1 MYTIYTTFKERRI
14 TSSVTKACHYLAL
27 RVQQRNSTLRVAGLS
42 ATSQLMLPHCCVCQ
56 VREELVHVRRANV
69 SINCNCG
76 IICNV
81 SLFLSFLLWDSRD
94 WCLLQAFI
102 SIFILHCILSKFSE
116 SQHEIWIRYVP
127 RQTVR
132 RRGETGGSGK
142 DQKSDE
148 KSFKDSL
155 LSLRKFLEDQKMKA
169 KHEG

>member
-1 MYTIYTTFKERRI
+1 MVGFQHYKSSIIFLGYSITEKCEQMEVVSFAYQSALLSFPSLHASFSVFNVTCIIVIVMYTIYTTFKERRI

-81 SLFLSFLLWDSRD
+81 SLFLSFLL
-94 WCLLQAFI
+94 
-102 SIFILHCILSKFSE
+102 
-116 SQHEIWIRYVP
+116 
-127 RQTVR
+127 
-132 RRGETGGSGK
+132 
-142 DQKSDE
+142 
-148 KSFKDSL
+148 
-155 LSLRKFLEDQKMKA
+155 
-169 KHEG
+169 